1 MATTLDKN
9 GNVLQDGYS
18 TNLSPTEYNTI
29 SSSSLAPQKQVTIP
43 APTTDTTNYNG
54 IIAPITQG
62 IADSYTTTNQQYQD
76 LLRQQQQA
84 GQEQVDLMA
93 RLTGRTADLQTAQD
107 QAGVNAE
114 AENLRKYTEQLAN
127 INAQA
132 SSLNREAQ
140 AIPIANRLAYKGTAG
155 TENQVQNV
163 NYDQL
168 QQNALK
174 ALSLGQQA
182 DIASASATGSQL
194 RLNAAKEK
202 AQQIVD
208 LKYKPLED
216 QLAIKKQ
223 VYELNKDILTSV
235 DKKRAETLN
244 IALQKEQRDLEEK
257 KANEKAI
264 SEIGVTLGKYGA
276 DQSTIQDVLSSKN
289 INDAIIKAGSKL
301 QDPRAKMELE
311 SIRIDQLIK
320 RAELAK
326 IQRATAL
333 LGQPTQDEKKVQATA
348 LKNVKAQ
355 IPALEDKMVLLD
367 GVLSSNAIDSVV
379 GPTFLSRAGGDI
391 AGIAGRFVAGATAG
405 AIAGAPLAGVGAI
418 PGAIIGGT
426 ALASQGLSDVFGSRQ
441 SLISSVNQFTDKA
454 FLDELLS
461 LKERGGTLG
470 QVTEKE
476 GQALR
481 SAASKIGTWEI
492 KNDKGQVIGYNAS
505 EKDFKD
511 EINRIRTSTN
521 RILTELRGSQYSA
534 EEQQLLDEIYN
545 SPLNTNASD
554 YFQ

>member
-1 MATTLDKN
+1 MATQTLDEK
-9 GNVLQDGYS
+9 GNVVVDGMNTNVTPSQFQAIS
-18 TNLSPTEYNTI
+18 TNAFTPTKPLSIPQPQPQDVSGIVGQEIANIGALQTKYDTANTQASDIYSQLAGLSTQNKESDLATAYQTGGVNDAASKIRQLNAQAQALDLEAQAVPLQVQQESIGRGRTE
-29 SSSSLAPQKQVTIP
+29 A
-43 APTTDTTNYNG
+43 G
-54 IIAPITQG
+54 IAP
-62 IADSYTTTNQQYQD
+62 
-76 LLRQQQQA
+76 
-84 GQEQVDLMA
+84 
-93 RLTGRTADLQTAQD
+93 LQTAR
-107 QAGVNAE
+107 
-114 AENLRKYTEQLAN
+114 LRE
-127 INAQA
+127 
-132 SSLNREAQ
+132 
-140 AIPIANRLAYKGTAG
+140 
-155 TENQVQNV
+155 
-163 NYDQL
+163 
-168 QQNALK
+168 NALK

-182 DIASASATGSQL
+182 ALAQADYQTAKDKADQMITIKYADIENQINTKKLQL
-194 RLNAAKEK
+194 DALDRFVLTPTQERLKE
-202 AQQIVD
+202 ARALA
-208 LKYKPLED
+208 LK
-216 QLAIKKQ
+216 
-223 VYELNKDILTSV
+223 
-235 DKKRAETLN
+235 
-244 IALQKEQRDLEEK
+244 KEERELEES
-257 KANEKAI
+257 KATEKAI
-264 SEIGVTLGKYGA
+264 SDIGMTLGKYGA

-289 INDAIIKAGSKL
+289 IKDAIIKAGSKL

-333 LGQPTQDEKKVQATA
+333 LGQPTEAEKKAQATA

-391 AGIAGRFVAGATAG
+391 TGIAGRFIAGATAG
-405 AIAGAPLAGVGAI
+405 AVAGVPFAGVGAI

-441 SLISSVNQFTDKA
+441 SLISSVNQLTDKA